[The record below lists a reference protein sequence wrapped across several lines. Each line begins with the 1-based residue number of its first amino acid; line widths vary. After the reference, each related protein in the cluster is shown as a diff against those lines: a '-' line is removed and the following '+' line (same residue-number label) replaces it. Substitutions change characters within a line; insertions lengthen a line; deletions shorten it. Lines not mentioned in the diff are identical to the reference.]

1 MTLWMAW
8 RFYIVDGLLGRWFG
22 NDNDQ
27 PGTIDMY
34 VQCRRTPFTYFY
46 QEWRDLVRRF
56 GFLLFGFGLGVFLTR
71 EVDGRKPEVHK
82 VVSAVESVGN
92 GSAVLDTR
100 ELINKDLDLHELK
113 KGTIQKHP
121 ELIIVS
127 EDDETNVKEKESEV
141 VKPSGSATTPKVKT
155 YNFVKGHTTARVNVR
170 KGPGTNYGIYE
181 VINANTNIKFAK
193 YNSKWSI
200 VKYKNKT
207 AYIYTKYI
215 SKKKANVKKK
225 TSSSTKSVY
234 AKSVTLKG
242 PSVSG
247 KQKSYMSYRAI
258 TARASKQFQLQK
270 KAYTGNYGIR
280 MINGRYLVAVG
291 SHYTK
296 KVGQYLDIVLDNGT
310 VIPCI
315 LGDRKADR
323 HTDSSNRY
331 TKHDKSV
338 VEFIVDPSY
347 LPSKVKKMGNISYA
361 KKSWNSGV
369 NKVIVYNKFV

>member
-127 EDDETNVKEKESEV
+127 EDNETNVKEKESEV

-181 VINANTNIKFAK
+181 VVNANTNIKFAK

-215 SKKKANVKKK
+215 SKKKANVK
-225 TSSSTKSVY
+225 
-234 AKSVTLKG
+234 VTL
-242 PSVSG
+242 
-247 KQKSYMSYRAI
+247 I
-258 TARASKQFQLQK
+258 TSNNCKLTKLYWNYSKF
-270 KAYTGNYGIR
+270 
-280 MINGRYLVAVG
+280 
-291 SHYTK
+291 
-296 KVGQYLDIVLDNGT
+296 
-310 VIPCI
+310 
-315 LGDRKADR
+315 
-323 HTDSSNRY
+323 
-331 TKHDKSV
+331 
-338 VEFIVDPSY
+338 
-347 LPSKVKKMGNISYA
+347 
-361 KKSWNSGV
+361 
-369 NKVIVYNKFV
+369 

>member
-71 EVDGRKPEVHK
+71 EVDSRKPEVHK

-113 KGTIQKHP
+113 KGAIQKHP

-155 YNFVKGHTTARVNVR
+155 YNFVKGHTTTRVNVR
-170 KGPGTNYGIYE
+170 KGPGTNYGI
-181 VINANTNIKFAK
+181 
-193 YNSKWSI
+193 
-200 VKYKNKT
+200 
-207 AYIYTKYI
+207 
-215 SKKKANVKKK
+215 
-225 TSSSTKSVY
+225 
-234 AKSVTLKG
+234 
-242 PSVSG
+242 
-247 KQKSYMSYRAI
+247 
-258 TARASKQFQLQK
+258 
-270 KAYTGNYGIR
+270 
-280 MINGRYLVAVG
+280 
-291 SHYTK
+291 
-296 KVGQYLDIVLDNGT
+296 
-310 VIPCI
+310 
-315 LGDRKADR
+315 
-323 HTDSSNRY
+323 
-331 TKHDKSV
+331 
-338 VEFIVDPSY
+338 
-347 LPSKVKKMGNISYA
+347 
-361 KKSWNSGV
+361 
-369 NKVIVYNKFV
+369 